1 MDRDRFWGVV
11 VAWFWRALSSVS
23 AITLFAMM
31 MLVVLDVAGRYLFNA
46 PISGSF
52 EVTEFL
58 LALLVFAAL
67 PIVTRDD
74 NHISVSVVENL
85 LSGRTQL
92 AQRLFVLGFGA
103 VGLALIAWRLWVG
116 GNELAAGRQVTGY
129 LELPRAPIAY
139 TASVLTSVA
148 CVTVLAMMR
157 QCVRRGAA
165 DKGNENPPTASG

>member
-1 MDRDRFWGVV
+1 
-11 VAWFWRALSSVS
+11 
-23 AITLFAMM
+23 MM

-52 EVTEFL
+52 EITEFL

-74 NHISVSVVENL
+74 RHISVSVMENM
-85 LSGRTQL
+85 LSEGKQFV
-92 AQRLFVLGFGA
+92 QRFFVLGFGA
-103 VGLALIAWRLWVG
+103 FGLALIAWRLWVG

-148 CVTVLAMMR
+148 CATVLAMMWR
-157 QCVRRGAA
+157 HARRAP
-165 DKGNENPPTASG
+165 DNKRNENTPTVSG